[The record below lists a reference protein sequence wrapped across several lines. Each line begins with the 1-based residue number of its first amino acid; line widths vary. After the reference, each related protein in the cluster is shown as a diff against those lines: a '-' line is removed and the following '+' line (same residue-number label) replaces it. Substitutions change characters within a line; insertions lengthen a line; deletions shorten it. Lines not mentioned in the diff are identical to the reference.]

1 MHGGKSSAVE
11 RAEHRPTLGCFPA
24 RAARFCALLL
34 VLGTACIR
42 SDAAVGYPE
51 RPVRLIMPNAAGGSP
66 DTILRIIANRL
77 SDVTG
82 QQFIVDNRA
91 GGGGIIA
98 VETTVKA
105 TPDGY
110 TLLQCGI
117 SQALSRAI
125 GRKLPFDVNRDLR
138 RVVRFAAVPNVLVS
152 STALPARTV
161 QEFLAYAR
169 QHPGKLKYG
178 STGVGFSPHL
188 TMEYLKSS
196 AGIDLLHVPYKAIAQ
211 SITDMLGGQIDV
223 QFNNLPV
230 ALVHIRAGK
239 MRGLAVTA
247 GRRAA
252 QLPDVPTISESGFP
266 DFVVTSWYGMCA
278 PAKTPQAVL
287 ARLEDLFA
295 DALAYPEV
303 RRRVVEQGI
312 EPDLLRRAAF
322 DKFFEA
328 EVARWG
334 KVAHDAGIRPE

>member
-1 MHGGKSSAVE
+1 MHRRDITADE
-11 RAEHRPTLGCFPA
+11 PA
-24 RAARFCALLL
+24 ARRVLRNPIERAARWCALFL
-34 VLGTACIR
+34 VLGIACTR
-42 SDAAVGYPE
+42 ADVAAGFPE
-51 RPVRLIMPNAAGGSP
+51 RPVRIIMPNAAGGSP
-66 DTILRIIANRL
+66 DTILRIIASRL
-77 SDVTG
+77 GELSG

-98 VETTVKA
+98 VELTVKA

-125 GRKLPFDVNRDLR
+125 GRKLPFDVNRDLH
-138 RVVRFAAVPNVLVS
+138 RVVRFAAVPNILVS
-152 STALPARTV
+152 STALPARNF

-169 QHPGKLKYG
+169 QYPGKLKYG

-196 AGIDLLHVPYKAIAQ
+196 AGIELLHVPYKAIAQ
-211 SITDMLGGQIDV
+211 AITDMLGGQIDV
-223 QFNNLPV
+223 QFNNLPA
-230 ALVHIRAGK
+230 ALVHIRTGK
-239 MRGLAVTA
+239 MRGLAVTSA
-247 GRRAA
+247 QRAA
-252 QLPDVPTISESGFP
+252 QLPDIPTVSESGFP
-266 DFVVTSWYGMCA
+266 DFVVTSWYGICA
-278 PAKTPQAVL
+278 PAKSPQAVL

-295 DALAYPEV
+295 QALAHPDV

-312 EPDLLRRAAF
+312 EPELLRRAAF

-328 EVARWG
+328 EVARWS